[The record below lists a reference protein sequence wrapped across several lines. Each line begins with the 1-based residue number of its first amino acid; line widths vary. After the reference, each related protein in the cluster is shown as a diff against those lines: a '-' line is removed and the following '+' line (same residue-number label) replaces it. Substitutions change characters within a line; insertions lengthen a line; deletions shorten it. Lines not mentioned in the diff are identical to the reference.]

1 MNSTVILYRIALF
14 RVRMLL
20 SSHTVCVTLVLCVVF
35 LAAAAVELS
44 ASTLHCTTLLFTTGR
59 QNELRVR
66 EKENQLNGRRRSGR
80 LSSPV
85 WNISVVFT
93 VRVESYLIAAFKLR
107 RV

>member
-1 MNSTVILYRIALF
+1 MLILPQ
-14 RVRMLL
+14 M
-20 SSHTVCVTLVLCVVF
+20 VCVTSVLCVVF

-44 ASTLHCTTLLFTTGR
+44 ASTRHCTTLLFTTGR

-80 LSSPV
+80 LSSAV
-85 WNISVVFT
+85 WKISVVFT